1 MRLRKPV
8 SIGVHL
14 QSRANEVPGT
24 QHLDR
29 EWRMCAFSL
38 MGTHRSL
45 RACARRMHQNS
56 APSVF
61 YVRFKSSGEG
71 DEGT

>member
-14 QSRANEVPGT
+14 QSGANEVPGT

-29 EWRMCAFSL
+29 GRRMCAFSL

-45 RACARRMHQNS
+45 RACAR
-56 APSVF
+56 
-61 YVRFKSSGEG
+61 GERIR
-71 DEGT
+71 TARRLSFM